1 MTTSTPTTQLSSLR
15 QKRMAERKKAAKQ
28 FKLSDTQKTV
38 LAVSAVWLVIGA
50 VIVAFLLNSQAQYN
64 RGVFD
69 GMSKTKAILQSK

>member
-1 MTTSTPTTQLSSLR
+1 MTTQATQISSLR
-15 QKRMAERKKAAKQ
+15 QKRIAERKQPAEQ
-28 FKLSDTQKTV
+28 FKLTDTQKTI

-50 VIVAFLLNSQAQYN
+50 TVVAFLLNSQAQYN